1 MSLDLNKN
9 LFKMEKETNGLG
21 GRMNKLVAQLF
32 VGCSFPLPKK
42 PKHAKGIVSG
52 AQLVRG

>member
-1 MSLDLNKN
+1 
-9 LFKMEKETNGLG
+9 MEKETNGLG